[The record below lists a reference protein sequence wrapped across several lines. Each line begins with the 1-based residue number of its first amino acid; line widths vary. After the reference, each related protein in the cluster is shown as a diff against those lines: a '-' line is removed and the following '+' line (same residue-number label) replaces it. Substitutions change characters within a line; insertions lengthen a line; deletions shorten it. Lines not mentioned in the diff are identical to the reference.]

1 MKRKIIKINEDLCNG
16 CGVCIPGCH
25 EGAIRIIDGKA
36 KLISELLCDGLGDC
50 IGNCPEGAI
59 TIEEREAET
68 YSEKKKTETTA
79 KQSGNTIKA
88 PSQLRQWPIQL
99 HLVSPNAP
107 YIQGADVLLAA
118 DCTAFTMG
126 SFHNDLMKGK
136 SIIIA
141 CPKLDEHL
149 EVYVDKIRTMID
161 EAKINSLTVAIMT
174 VPCCGGLLKIAQNA
188 VKASTREIPVKL
200 VVINIQGEIEKET
213 WA

>member
-1 MKRKIIKINEDLCNG
+1 MKRKIVKINEELCNG
-16 CGVCIPGCH
+16 CGVCIPSCH

-36 KLISELLCDGLGDC
+36 KLISDLLCDGFGDC

-68 YSEKKKTETTA
+68 YSEKKITETTA
-79 KQSGNTIKA
+79 KQSDNTIKS
-88 PSQLRQWPIQL
+88 PSHLQWPIQL
-99 HLVSPNAP
+99 KLIRPNAP
-107 YIQGADVLLAA
+107 YFQEADILLAA
-118 DCTAFTMG
+118 DCTAFTMD

-161 EAKINSLTVAIMT
+161 EVKINTLTVVIMT

-200 VVINIQGEIEKET
+200 IVINIKGEIEKEMMV
-213 WA
+213 